1 VSAEGAGGAGAATS
15 AAKAARIED
24 PRGEPQRE
32 KPSRIQRT
40 IAARM
45 TDVKNTVP
53 EFTVADEID
62 MEPVTKIRAGWDRED
77 PDRPSVNDFIVKAA
91 ALTLKEHPTLNGSWT
106 DEGIERYPRVN
117 VGIAVAAPG
126 LLLVPTIFDADQLD
140 LPALARE
147 SRRLAAAVRERSIQP
162 AELSG
167 ATFTVSNLG
176 MFGIADFDAIIAA
189 PQAAILAVAA
199 ARETPVVKNGALV
212 PGIRMSAR
220 LASDHRLVYGA
231 DAAAF
236 MRDLRTR
243 LESPADWS

>member
-1 VSAEGAGGAGAATS
+1 VSATEGTAGVDTAEAPHF
-15 AAKAARIED
+15 ED
-24 PRGEPQRE
+24 PRGEPERE
-32 KPSRIQRT
+32 KPSRMQRT

-45 TDVKNTVP
+45 AEVKNTVP
-53 EFTVADEID
+53 EFTVSDEID
-62 MEPVTKIRAGWDRED
+62 MEPVTEIRAAWDRED
-77 PDRPSVNDFIVKAA
+77 PDRPSVNDFIVKAV
-91 ALTLKEHPTLNGSWT
+91 ALTLKEQPTLNGSWT

-140 LPALARE
+140 LTALARE
-147 SRRLAAAVRERSIQP
+147 SRRLATAVRERKIGP

-199 ARETPVVKNGALV
+199 AREVPVVKDGALA
-212 PGIRMSAR
+212 PGIVMSAR

-243 LESPADWS
+243 LESPADWL

>member
-1 VSAEGAGGAGAATS
+1 VSAERATGAS
-15 AAKAARIED
+15 AVEPPRFED
-24 PRGEPQRE
+24 PRGQPERE
-32 KPSRIQRT
+32 KPSRIQRA

-45 TDVKNTVP
+45 LEVKNTVP
-53 EFTVADEID
+53 EFTVSDEID
-62 MEPVTKIRAGWDRED
+62 MEPVTRIRTDWDRED

-91 ALTLKEHPTLNGSWT
+91 ALTLTEHPTLNGSWT

-140 LPALARE
+140 LTAVARE

-176 MFGIADFDAIIAA
+176 MFGVKDFQAIINP
-189 PQAAILAVAA
+189 PQAAILAVGAGEQ
-199 ARETPVVKNGALV
+199 RPVVKNGALAIATV
-212 PGIRMSAR
+212 MSAT
-220 LASDHRLVYGA
+220 LSVDHRVVDGA
-231 DAAAF
+231 LGAEWLQAF
-236 MRDLRTR
+236 KAI
-243 LESPADWS
+243 LEEPLNLML

>member
-1 VSAEGAGGAGAATS
+1 VSAEEAP
-15 AAKAARIED
+15 RFED
-24 PRGEPQRE
+24 PRGEPRRE

-45 TDVKNTVP
+45 LEVKSTVP

-62 MEPVTKIRAGWDRED
+62 MEPVTAIRAAWDRDD

-91 ALTLKEHPTLNGSWT
+91 ALTLKDHPTLNGSWT
-106 DEGIERYPRVN
+106 NEGIECYPRVN

-126 LLLVPTIFDADQLD
+126 LLLVPTIFDADRLD
-140 LPALARE
+140 LPALGRE
-147 SRRLAAAVRERSIQP
+147 SRRLAAAVRERTIGP

-167 ATFTVSNLG
+167 GTFTVSNLG
-176 MFGIADFDAIIAA
+176 MFGIADFEAIIAA

-199 ARETPVVKNGALV
+199 AREVPVVKDGALV

-236 MRDLRTR
+236 MRDLRIR
-243 LESPADWS
+243 LESPAAWS

>member
-1 VSAEGAGGAGAATS
+1 MS
-15 AAKAARIED
+15 AAPTQVVED

-45 TDVKNTVP
+45 VEVKNTVP
-53 EFTVADEID
+53 EFALSEEID
-62 MEPVTKIRAGWDRED
+62 MEPVLERRREWDADD
-77 PDRPSVNDFIVKAA
+77 PDRPSVNDFIVKAV
-91 ALTLKEHPTLNGSWT
+91 ALTLREHPTLNASWT
-106 DEGIERYPRVN
+106 EEGMIERYPNVN

-126 LLLVPTIFDADQLD
+126 LLLVPTIFDADNLD

-147 SRRLAAAVRERSIQP
+147 SRRLATAVRERTIAP

-167 ATFTVSNLG
+167 ATFSVSNLG
-176 MFGIADFDAIIAA
+176 MFGIADFEAIVAA

-199 ARETPVVKNGALV
+199 AREVPVVKDGAVV
-212 PGIRMSAR
+212 PGIRMTAR

-231 DAAAF
+231 DAAGF
-236 MRDLRTR
+236 MSSLRRR
-243 LESPADWS
+243 LEAPGDWG

>member
-1 VSAEGAGGAGAATS
+1 MSAERAPGATGAGAVEAPHF
-15 AAKAARIED
+15 ED

-45 TDVKNTVP
+45 LEVKNTVP
-53 EFTVADEID
+53 EFTVSDEID
-62 MEPVTKIRAGWDRED
+62 MEPVTKIRAAWDRDD

-106 DEGIERYPRVN
+106 DEGIERYSRVN

-126 LLLVPTIFDADQLD
+126 LLLVPTIFDADRLD
-140 LPALARE
+140 LTALARE

-176 MFGIADFDAIIAA
+176 MFGIADFEAIIAA

-199 ARETPVVKNGALV
+199 ARETPVVKSGTLV

-243 LESPADWS
+243 LESPADWA

>member
-1 VSAEGAGGAGAATS
+1 MSAEPAVDAIAPTAEE
-15 AAKAARIED
+15 APVFED

-45 TDVKNTVP
+45 VEVKNTVP

-62 MEPVTKIRAGWDRED
+62 MEPVTRIRADWDRDD

-106 DEGIERYPRVN
+106 EDGMIERYPRVN
-117 VGIAVAAPG
+117 VGIAVAAPS

-140 LPALARE
+140 LPALSRE
-147 SRRLAAAVRERSIQP
+147 SRRLATAVRERKIQP

-167 ATFTVSNLG
+167 ATFSVSNLG
-176 MFGIADFDAIIAA
+176 MFGIADFEAIVAA
-189 PQAAILAVAA
+189 PQAAILAVSA
-199 ARETPVVKNGALV
+199 AREVPVVKDGALA

-243 LESPADWS
+243 LESPSDWI